1 MLHRP
6 ALSLRNLLFSG
17 LLAVSFPGCDGC
29 QEQPDSGTSS
39 SSSVAEPV
47 ATTPLLARV
56 PADVAGVLVLRDWD
70 AVSSL
75 YRSLRP
81 RLETLTA
88 LGVIETDLRNTAGI
102 DLQHPETLTEIGV
115 AYPGQAALV
124 APASGRS
131 WILLALSDA
140 SRFEPHVTRVFTG
153 QPFNLAGPVERLEDT
168 SGVVLGFRPD
178 EAAPVQLQI
187 AIGASHAAFL
197 TGESDLQKGLAL
209 LASPSTPGIAD
220 STSFQAFFS
229 SDAPDP
235 IVFHGTGA
243 GLRSVVN
250 NIASGDLADL
260 LSIEQLDALQ
270 TLSLSVNA
278 DADSIDGR
286 VVVGVSERAAEQFAE
301 MTSAATEPPDFGR
314 LTLDSTYALAR
325 FTLKS
330 DTALQFWLSELSAGR
345 RAAVQG
351 QIDAF
356 SGRIGM
362 QLAGEVLPALG
373 TSGFLMATE
382 TRMLT
387 LRRAVQSPLDEPGA
401 LFTGLGLVMG
411 LRINDRSRIDEF
423 ITRLVATSDGRAT
436 SFAED
441 GNTVVQFNDE
451 QTDVGTIVLTDDF
464 LLLVPSR
471 DREAFLAAMNDAEAG
486 RTFDEPRAQAMLSE
500 PVANGLYIDLA
511 RVLGGPLGAFLTEG
525 VNAQTRTT
533 LASLRDLYVSIQ
545 TTPTGLD
552 GDFSVRFAAADS
564 APESGSGATP

>member
-6 ALSLRNLLFSG
+6 ALSLRNVLFSG
-17 LLAVSFPGCDGC
+17 LMAVSFPGCDGC
-29 QEQPDSGTSS
+29 QEQPDSSTSP
-39 SSSVAEPV
+39 SSVAEPV

-70 AVSSL
+70 SVSSL

-102 DLQHPETLTEIGV
+102 DLQHPETLAEIGV

-153 QPFNLAGPVERLEDT
+153 QPFNLAGPVERLEGT
-168 SGVVLGFRPD
+168 SGLVLGFRPD

-209 LASPSTPGIAD
+209 LVSPGTPGIAD
-220 STSFQAFFS
+220 SPSFQAFFS

-243 GLRSVVN
+243 GLRSVIS
-250 NIASGDLADL
+250 NITSGDLAEL
-260 LSIEQLDALQ
+260 LSIEQLDAVQ

-330 DTALQFWLSELSAGR
+330 DTALQFWLNELSAER

-351 QIDAF
+351 QLDAF
-356 SGRIGM
+356 SERIGM

-387 LRRAVQSPLDEPGA
+387 LRRAVQSPLGEPGA

-411 LRINDRSRIDEF
+411 LRINDRSHIDAL

-533 LASLRDLYVSIQ
+533 LASLRDLYLSIQ

-552 GDFSVRFAAADS
+552 GDFSVRFAAAGS
-564 APESGSGATP
+564 AAESGSGATP

>member
-6 ALSLRNLLFSG
+6 ALSLRNVLFSG
-17 LLAVSFPGCDGC
+17 LLAVSVPGCDGC
-29 QEQPDSGTSS
+29 QEQPDSGTS

-75 YRSLRP
+75 YRSLRA

-168 SGVVLGFRPD
+168 SGVVLGFRSD
-178 EAAPVQLQI
+178 ETAPVQLQI
-187 AIGASHAAFL
+187 AIGTSHAAFL

-209 LASPSTPGIAD
+209 LASPSTPGIAG
-220 STSFQAFFS
+220 SASFQAFFS

-235 IVFHGTGA
+235 LVFHGTGA
-243 GLRSVVN
+243 GLRSVMN

-301 MTSAATEPPDFGR
+301 MTSASTEPPDFGR

-330 DTALQFWLSELSAGR
+330 DTALQFWLSELSEGR
-345 RAAVQG
+345 RDAVQA

-356 SGRIGM
+356 SERIGM
-362 QLAGEVLPALG
+362 QLTSEILPALG

-411 LRINDRSRIDEF
+411 LRIHDRSRIDELV
-423 ITRLVATSDGRAT
+423 TRLVATSDGRAT
-436 SFAED
+436 SFAEN

-464 LLLVPSR
+464 FLLVPSR

-486 RTFDEPRAQAMLSE
+486 RTFDEPRARAMLSE

-511 RVLGGPLGAFLTEG
+511 RVLSGPLGAFLTEG